1 MTLTKE
7 LQYRKTALISAQR
20 EFTKNPSATNWN
32 KVMFQMEYYQLI
44 HTKAQD
50 ERESKQL
57 WKVAA

>member
-7 LQYRKTALISAQR
+7 LQDRKTALISAQR

-32 KVMFQMEYYQLI
+32 KVVFQMEYYQLI

-50 ERESKQL
+50 ERVSKQL